1 MKDKLLL
8 AFWGLVAG
16 AIFVGCIL
24 GFGSV
29 VNWINAQGSA
39 LPVSAQVFKVGLL
52 FVIVL
57 VLVGMG
63 KVFLVFNRKKA
74 REEAEKIFDAELLD
88 AIYKA
93 PVAKAVLEQREDQL
107 QGLLFLPEQ
116 NRLECLNAPVYKG
129 VTPLHVAAGLGR
141 TKFCVWLV
149 KYGASLDAR
158 DEAGQ
163 TPLDY
168 AARFGKDDTLRRLQA
183 YPGKLR

>member
-16 AIFVGCIL
+16 AVFVGCIL

-88 AIYKA
+88 A
-93 PVAKAVLEQREDQL
+93 
-107 QGLLFLPEQ
+107 
-116 NRLECLNAPVYKG
+116 
-129 VTPLHVAAGLGR
+129 
-141 TKFCVWLV
+141 
-149 KYGASLDAR
+149 R

-168 AARFGKDDTLRRLQA
+168 AARFGKDDTLRRLQSLLN
-183 YPGKLR
+183 K